1 MINPLNFFS
10 KILKSSNQK
19 ELDRISKIV
28 KKVSTFEEEVKS
40 LDDTDFPIRTQNL
53 KERLKNNENINEPI
67 IKDVREKSLSLRASA
82 LRCVD
87 EIEPLV
93 ETLKLEVEA
102 LEQINPEVDIEIY
115 ERLSE
120 ARNKLTKDAI
130 IMPIKPIIKK
140 DPNFVKSLLVV

>member
-1 MINPLNFFS
+1 MGTILQHKYLSPLLIILVFVFS
-10 KILKSSNQK
+10 Q
-19 ELDRISKIV
+19 
-28 KKVSTFEEEVKS
+28 STFSQFEANKAISELSILQDS
-40 LDDTDFPIRTQNL
+40 LNG
-53 KERLKNNENINEPI
+53 ENINESS
-67 IKDVREKSLSLRASA
+67 IKDVREKSLSLRGSA

-120 ARNKLTKDAI
+120 AVSYTHLTLPTKRI
-130 IMPIKPIIKK
+130 
-140 DPNFVKSLLVV
+140 V